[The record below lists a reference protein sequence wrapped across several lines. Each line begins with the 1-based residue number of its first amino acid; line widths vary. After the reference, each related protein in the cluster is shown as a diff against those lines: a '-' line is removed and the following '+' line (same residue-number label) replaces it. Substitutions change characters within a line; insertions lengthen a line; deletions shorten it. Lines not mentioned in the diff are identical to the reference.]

1 MLVLLWLACAPHLA
15 QWPVDAAGMPTDD
28 DAAAS
33 EVVRRRVHPDAAD
46 GSAQAMENAAVD
58 AERKGDLVLALA
70 VFGGKEWTSQNRL
83 GLQNRQQSGGG
94 LQRSQLGRFAR
105 TRPSRNNRLPINH
118 ANELQAFPVGARYRL
133 RNRIR

>member
-58 AERKGDLVLALA
+58 AERKGDLVLALDLA
-70 VFGGKEWTSQNRL
+70 REAYVRGPDRRRMDYVEEL
-83 GLQNRQQSGGG
+83 SGRVSDGV
-94 LQRSQLGRFAR
+94 AE
-105 TRPSRNNRLPINH
+105 SR
-118 ANELQAFPVGARYRL
+118 
-133 RNRIR
+133 